1 MRREEHVLMPVPAKH
16 DFVTSGQSIDAVEDL
31 IPGILRDQADERIQ
45 ADDGLL
51 IEMIENNRGEKID
64 MKRPPLLRMNNW
76 IRFQKR
82 THRHRYLWLR

>member
-1 MRREEHVLMPVPAKH
+1 MRREEHVCKPVAAED
-16 DFVTSGQSIDAVEDL
+16 DFVTAGQSIDTVEDL
-31 IPGILRDQADERIQ
+31 IPGVLRDQADERIQ

-51 IEMIENNRGEKID
+51 IEVIENNRGEKID
-64 MKRPPLLRMNNW
+64 MKRPPLLRMNIW